1 MNQRHHDDHPDLP
14 DLLEAIGASAE
25 EEAGFST
32 LSDDAMVS
40 SVRLRA
46 TALRVRRAR
55 TRNLA
60 AVATVAAVAAAGVG
74 VTQYV
79 GRVAPT
85 PVPPAQTTPA
95 VAETVPTCGS
105 TFVPPKVEPVRLAT
119 ASGTTTVTE
128 LPQIVVV
135 NDSEVD
141 VVAGFEHDLSYAL
154 VQDGVVVGGHTGAPS
169 GYSEARAG
177 TGDVSEVLN
186 LPFEATM
193 CDGAPVPEGVP
204 FQLYVYLD
212 AEVAENSTER
222 QASSYY
228 GPRGVPKVR
237 LWSQAIAL
245 TLESG
250 IPLRPTGW
258 ADHGLVC
265 ADPTAQ
271 VTPELQSVAEA
282 AGWPLDITVDPAQEP
297 VPVGAVIRSA
307 LQVRLAADPEDETTY
322 VGRYVEAYLV
332 KDGHVVS
339 GRKTTV
345 PGGMWVLSSG
355 RDEVGDAYAEHHGA
369 TPLGTLYPELTGT
382 RCQDGAPLEPGD
394 YEVLVVAHAGGP
406 DVDFHVIAPPTTITL
421 VGDGSR

>member
-1 MNQRHHDDHPDLP
+1 MRRPPVLRGHDGRAD
-14 DLLEAIGASAE
+14 
-25 EEAGFST
+25 
-32 LSDDAMVS
+32 
-40 SVRLRA
+40 RLRA

-55 TRNLA
+55 TRTLA
-60 AVATVAAVAAAGVG
+60 AVATVAAVAAAAG
-74 VTQYV
+74 
-79 GRVAPT
+79 
-85 PVPPAQTTPA
+85 
-95 VAETVPTCGS
+95 
-105 TFVPPKVEPVRLAT
+105 AT
-119 ASGTTTVTE
+119 DVSD

-135 NDSEVD
+135 NDSAVD

-154 VQDGVVVGGHTGAPS
+154 VRDGVVVGGRTGVPS

-186 LPFEATM
+186 LPFDATM
-193 CDGAPVPEGVP
+193 CDGAPVPEGVT

-228 GPRGVPKVR
+228 GPRGGPKIR
-237 LWSQAIAL
+237 LWSQAIDL
-245 TLESG
+245 TLERG

-258 ADHGLVC
+258 SDHGLVC

-271 VTPELQSVAEA
+271 VTPQLQSVAEA
-282 AGWPLDITVDPAQEP
+282 GGWPLDITVDPAQEP

-307 LQVRLAADPEDETTY
+307 LEVRLTADPGDETTY
-322 VGRYVEAYLV
+322 TGTYVEAYLV

-369 TPLGTLYPELTGT
+369 APLGTLNPEITGT
-382 RCQDGAPLEPGD
+382 RCDDGAPLEAGE

-406 DVDFHVIAPPTTITL
+406 DVNFHVIAPPTTITL
-421 VGDGSR
+421 VGEESR